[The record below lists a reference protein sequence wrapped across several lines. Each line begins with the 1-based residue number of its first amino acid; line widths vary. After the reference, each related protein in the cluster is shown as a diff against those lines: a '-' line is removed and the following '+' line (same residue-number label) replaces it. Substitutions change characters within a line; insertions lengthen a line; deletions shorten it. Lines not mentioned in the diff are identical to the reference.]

1 MIDFRTA
8 IEAAGLLPKNVE
20 ADGKWHRCQT
30 TDHLKKRN
38 GAYKLATCGTIG
50 FYQNHATETA
60 VTTWRIGADT
70 VRPDPLISQARARE
84 ALNEQRRK
92 VIQAT
97 HDARAYWKSCQSLRY
112 GHPYLSDKL
121 LTMQGCDRLRVDPDG
136 WLIIPVEI
144 DGNIISLQ
152 RIAPDGRKRF
162 WSGASV
168 KSGCYIL
175 SSARATMTAIVEGFA
190 TGLAIYQSVPNCRV
204 IVAFNCSNMDAV
216 AKRVSVGGLALVA
229 ADNDHGTESRIGT
242 NPGIMHGK
250 AAAEL
255 IGCGIAWP
263 DGIQGS
269 DYADMFF
276 ELMTA
281 ATTANDGASK
291 REKIHADALRK
302 LVCNEIARDIKRG
315 MKFVPH
321 SRAKMIA

>member
-8 IEAAGLLPKNVE
+8 IEAAGLLPKQIE
-20 ADGKWHRCQT
+20 PDGKWHRCQT

-50 FYQNHATETA
+50 FYQNHATETV

-70 VRPDPLISQARARE
+70 ARPDPLISQARARE

-92 VIQAT
+92 AIQAT
-97 HDARAYWKSCQSLRY
+97 QDARTYWKSCKPLRH
-112 GHPYLSDKL
+112 GHPYLANKL
-121 LTMQGCDRLRVDPDG
+121 LTMQGCDRLRVDVDG

-152 RIAPDGRKRF
+152 RIAPDGTKRF

-168 KSGCYIL
+168 KGGCYIL
-175 SSARATMTAIVEGFA
+175 TSARATMTAIVEGFA
-190 TGLAIYQSVPNCRV
+190 TGLAVYQSVPNCRV
-204 IVAFNCSNMDAV
+204 IVAFDCGNMDAV
-216 AKRVSVGGLALVA
+216 AKRISVGGLALVA

-242 NPGIMHGK
+242 NPGITHGK
-250 AAAEL
+250 AAAAL
-255 IGCGIAWP
+255 IGCGIVWP
-263 DGIQGS
+263 NGINGT
-269 DYADMFF
+269 DYADMFY

-281 ATTANDGASK
+281 ATLANDGASK
-291 REKIHADALRK
+291 REKIHDDALRK